1 MTDVKSDAPKVNPDL
16 GVSLNLLA
24 YSHHQVLLLTG
35 QVQSMVNEEVS
46 KAVAKKQAV
55 QAMRDRASDR
65 RQWIYLPVTATTS
78 VLMAVLFPVF
88 GIEWLL
94 NFTVPVL
101 LIPQLVMLAERTFR
115 KHSTSPG
122 DTPSQKGPTD
132 VPPRS

>member
-1 MTDVKSDAPKVNPDL
+1 MTDVKSDTPKQDL

-55 QAMRDRASDR
+55 QAMQDRASDR

-115 KHSTSPG
+115 KRSNPG
-122 DTPSQKGPTD
+122 TVPPTKGPSD
-132 VPPRS
+132 VQEGS